1 MNEEV
6 LGCEVFKYLPL
17 FLLTWTKDFFFSL
30 LSSSSVSVPEL
41 SRSDFFS
48 LSLNFSSS
56 PFSFLFS
63 AWIEIWKAWQPDIF
77 FYNLASFEMK
87 KREMN
92 NSASLQLSKWM
103 VKLGKYFCSVSPA
116 GVRSYL
122 CNSICSNLST
132 CILSTQALVML
143 RSSFIRALVVDRFS
157 TLHCKAVTVA
167 LKCWSVK
174 CWVSND
180 ITFHNNTIQFNR
192 DLLSCVCFSQKS
204 IKFNFLT

>member
-103 VKLGKYFCSVSPA
+103 VSLENIFVQFLQQVSVRIFVTQYVLISPPVSYQRRPWWCWGPPSSERWWWTGSPPCTVKLSPLRWN
-116 GVRSYL
+116 VDL
-122 CNSICSNLST
+122 LNVE
-132 CILSTQALVML
+132 LVM
-143 RSSFIRALVVDRFS
+143 I
-157 TLHCKAVTVA
+157 
-167 LKCWSVK
+167 
-174 CWVSND
+174 
-180 ITFHNNTIQFNR
+180 
-192 DLLSCVCFSQKS
+192 
-204 IKFNFLT
+204 